1 MQMLDW
7 AVKLGFAMVGICV
20 ATIHILRLRRE
31 KQDRELWLQDMAER
45 QKERA
50 AREQERAE
58 RQKERARRAATEA
71 AAEDREAR
79 YRYYTADGAMY

>member
-1 MQMLDW
+1 MFDIW
-7 AVKLGFAMVGICV
+7 AIKLGFVLVGICV

-31 KQDRELWLQDMAER
+31 GQDRDLWLRDMAER

-58 RQKERARRAATEA
+58 RQKERARRAA
-71 AAEDREAR
+71 AEDREAR
-79 YRYYTADGAMY
+79 HRYYTADGAMY